1 MNEKI
6 KLNDR
11 VLVCFDEKSN
21 DPASKYNGQVMTVNE
36 KRTIDNRA
44 GDRTLYKLEGAVS
57 DMGVPYSFIANN
69 LVKL

>member
-11 VLVCFDEKSN
+11 VLVYFDEKSN
-21 DPASKYNGQVMTVNE
+21 DPASKYNGQVMTVNG

-44 GDRTLYKLEGAVS
+44 GDRIIYRLEGAVS
-57 DMGVPYSFIANN
+57 DMGVPYSFVANN